1 MQKYIKLIFA
11 IVIALCLIFLVAGS
25 AFGAG
30 SGKAKDEIDGYT
42 KIKDVPGVSFFINSS
57 FADAARAVTEVSDNV
72 DLRPDE
78 FYSYRDGE
86 GKYVLF
92 NMEKIIVIAQKG
104 TAFHIGDSN
113 DKEEALTGES
123 LMNVWFTKAGKKL
136 ESETDR
142 NVTKTQ
148 ACAAVVINA
157 DLYGD
162 FVGQLVNITDG
173 STEWSL
179 FVGIP
184 GEIYENLSS
193 SAKKGISAI
202 TETFTFNDS
211 VPSDTSVYAV
221 TVEGDGTD
229 KEPVKTQKEE
239 TEGDSIAFTETI
251 TDRDELKAYTSS
263 PYNMLSLGDNGLLDA
278 FNDDLKD
285 YEEPIICVS
294 KVYRGKDAADI
305 IKATCSGYSYTE
317 PSFGTS
323 WEVAE
328 YSLNYKNCTGKP
340 YVDIRFCGMDGKQLR
355 YRGVKYASHTYD
367 LTKAATEDGGWIKHL
382 FVYYEVPNG
391 CTEYCIKAGGNRDGT
406 GAAYYRI
413 QNSENKMD
421 ERIRE
426 NEGTN
431 EISWK

>member
-1 MQKYIKLIFA
+1 MQKYIKVIFIA
-11 IVIALCLIFLVAGS
+11 VIALCLVFLIASS
-25 AFGAG
+25 AFGAENQ
-30 SGKAKDEIDGYT
+30 KVKEEIDGYT
-42 KIKDVPGVSFFINSS
+42 KIKDVPGVSFFVNSS
-57 FADAARAVTEVSDNV
+57 FTDAARAVTEVSDNV

-92 NMEKIIVIAQKG
+92 NMEKIIVVAEKG
-104 TAFHIGDSN
+104 TSFHIGDSN
-113 DKEEALTGES
+113 DKEAALTGEN
-123 LMNVWFTKAGKKL
+123 LMNIWFTKAGKKL
-136 ESETDR
+136 ESETNG

-162 FVGQLVNITDG
+162 FTGQLVNITDG

-179 FVGIP
+179 FIGLP

-202 TETFTFNDS
+202 ADTFTFDDS
-211 VPSDTSVYAV
+211 VPGDTSVYAV
-221 TVEGDGTD
+221 TVEGDG
-229 KEPVKTQKEE
+229 KEKEQIETQKKE
-239 TEGDSIAFTETI
+239 TEGDSIALTETI

-263 PYNMLSLGDNGLLDA
+263 PYNMLSLGDNGLLYA
-278 FNDDLKD
+278 LNDDSKE

-294 KVYRGKDAADI
+294 KIYRGKEAADI
-305 IKATCSGYSYTE
+305 IKATCSDYDYVE

-328 YSLNYKNCTGKP
+328 YSLNYKNCVGKP
-340 YVDIRFCGMDGKQLR
+340 YVDIRFCGMDGRQLR
-355 YRGVKYASHTYD
+355 YRGVKYASRSYD
-367 LTKAATEDGGWIKHL
+367 LIKAAVEDGNWIRRL

-391 CTEYCIKAGGNRDGT
+391 CTEYCIKAGGDASEEAD
-406 GAAYYRI
+406 AAYYRI
-413 QNSENKMD
+413 
-421 ERIRE
+421 
-426 NEGTN
+426 TN
-431 EISWK
+431 